1 MNNNEPDYKDNLVFD
16 TKKSKNKDWL
26 IEDFTELI
34 MPEFITTSKEIHHNL
49 QKAYETKRRLDDYIF
64 NCCKKL
70 AQIEKKQ
77 LVSKISRPYDV
88 VIEEYHVVN
97 VDEPICEDTC
107 IGDRIVDEGYA
118 EYDGTDEVLEDYT
131 NE

>member
-1 MNNNEPDYKDNLVFD
+1 MSN
-16 TKKSKNKDWL
+16 NKDWM
-26 IEDFTELI
+26 IEDFVDLL
-34 MPEFITTSKEIHHNL
+34 MPEYITTSEECHKNL

-77 LVSKISRPYDV
+77 LVSKISRPYDI
-88 VIEEYHVVN
+88 VIEEYHVANVN
-97 VDEPICEDTC
+97 EPVCEDTC
-107 IGDRIVDEGYA
+107 FGDRIVDQGYA

-131 NE
+131 HEQR